1 MPRNGMLRIHA
12 SLAAAVD
19 GSSAVA
25 RATNTARAT
34 KARFM
39 GLPFIIK
46 RERLGAGEDQ
56 KRRLHTSVHNR
67 SGNGWVPCPRS
78 QVGRGG
84 VLRLP
89 FYRLASPTSISH
101 RRWLGTAAGDVR
113 ALASHHR
120 HSLGKE

>member
-67 SGNGWVPCPRS
+67 SGSGWVPCSRS
-78 QVGRGG
+78 QVGRG
-84 VLRLP
+84 R
-89 FYRLASPTSISH
+89 
-101 RRWLGTAAGDVR
+101 AAGWHAPIGCEAPVPSDSNR
-113 ALASHHR
+113 LSKDLEL
-120 HSLGKE
+120 LG